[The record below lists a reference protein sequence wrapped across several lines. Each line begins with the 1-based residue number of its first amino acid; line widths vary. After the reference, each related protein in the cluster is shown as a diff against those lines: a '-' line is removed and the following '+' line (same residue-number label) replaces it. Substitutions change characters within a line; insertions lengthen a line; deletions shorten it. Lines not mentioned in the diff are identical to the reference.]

1 MTTILAFKQTA
12 RRATRVALA
21 LIAGAALLCSCTQED
36 APDGGD
42 RIPVTFSAGIQSAAV
57 TRTVGGGDTWTSSD
71 HIGII
76 MTKEGTDIH
85 TSGGNGILADN
96 IEYVVGNI
104 GTDRGRSTATFTPAS
119 GNPIYY
125 PHMDKVDFYAYY
137 PHTAKGNNG
146 EKLDNDYNYT
156 IDLRDQ
162 SNPATIDL
170 LYADKKSVTHS
181 RTPIELSF
189 RHVFAKVTLNVKA
202 GDGVAAADIAA
213 MKSEDVKVQFPN
225 TGLVEVQLWN
235 QGETKTSKPAV
246 FPQVPAYKEST
257 ASDGADATFSVIVC
271 PNNDEKPPVRFTIG
285 DKTYMVT
292 LDPTVPTGHWQ
303 SGNNYVYPVTVKLTG
318 IEVGEFSI
326 KDWEGEE
333 DKGTGTTEKSDVVYI
348 HAGTF
353 LMGSSDGS
361 NIGNTDGSGLNTTPA
376 ETNRDDGEVQ
386 HKVTLTKGFYM
397 AKYQTTNAQFAAFLN
412 AIGVTQDGKCP
423 AKDSYSAAQ
432 HPGQVLVTD
441 CNEPYNGETYP
452 WGVEWNN
459 SQWVPKKGY
468 SDYPAI
474 YVTWYGA
481 DEYAHWQG
489 GSLPTEAQWEYACR
503 AGSTTAYT
511 GGNDVANGLGD
522 YGWYASN
529 SQKKTHPVG
538 TKLPNAWGLYDMHG
552 NVWEWCLDGWTK
564 FYSPDPVEDPL
575 IPTTEI
581 GTRMMRGGANGAYEG
596 YCRSASHNSKSP
608 GDGGILDGFRIV
620 FNK

>member
-1 MTTILAFKQTA
+1 
-12 RRATRVALA
+12 
-21 LIAGAALLCSCTQED
+21 
-36 APDGGD
+36 
-42 RIPVTFSAGIQSAAV
+42 
-57 TRTVGGGDTWTSSD
+57 
-71 HIGII
+71 

-271 PNNDEKPPVRFTIG
+271 PNNDEKTPVRFTIG

-303 SGNNYVYPVTVKLTG
+303 SGNNYVYPVIVQLTG

-326 KDWEGEE
+326 DDWKEE
-333 DKGTGTTEKSDVVYI
+333 DKGTGTTEKPDMTDFVYI

-353 LMGSSDGS
+353 TMGSPE
-361 NIGNTDGSGLNTTPA
+361 TESGRLT
-376 ETNRDDGEVQ
+376 ELQ
-386 HKVTLTKGFYM
+386 HQVTLTRGFYM
-397 AKYQTTNAQFAAFLN
+397 SKYETTNEQFAAFLN
-412 AIGVTQDGKCP
+412 AIHVGSDGTYSTN
-423 AKDSYSAAQ
+423 SYPSGL
-432 HPGQVLVTD
+432 HPGVVLVKD
-441 CNEPYNGETYP
+441 CTKEND
-452 WGVEWNN
+452 GVELRGMTWDKAT
-459 SQWVPKKGY
+459 SQWKPMDKC
-468 SDYPAI
+468 SNLPATD
-474 YVTWYGA
+474 VTWYGA
-481 DEYAHWQG
+481 DEYARWMG
-489 GSLPTEAQWEYACR
+489 ASLPTEAQWEYACR

-511 GGNDVANGLGD
+511 GGDDWEYGLGD
-522 YGWYASN
+522 YGWYYNN
-529 SQKKTHPVG
+529 SLRSYHTQPVG
-538 TKLPNAWGLYDMHG
+538 TKKANAWGLYDMHG
-552 NVWEWCLDGWTK
+552 NAYEWCSDW
-564 FYSPDPVEDPL
+564 FNYYYYESSPGKDPTGPATGNRRVIRGGTYATNPVE
-575 IPTTEI
+575 
-581 GTRMMRGGANGAYEG
+581 
-596 YCRSASHNSKSP
+596 CRSASRA
-608 GDGGILDGFRIV
+608 GALLIDYEYLYQTGFRIV
-620 FNK
+620 FNE